1 MPFEGV
7 FNVVFYGE
15 CRVSKFQ
22 RKQPKTCQNA
32 NEIAFGTDKPDRITV
47 DMEGWTV
54 DGLQNRTQPN
64 KWTESRAI
72 IAAVAMPGTD
82 PTGL

>member
-1 MPFEGV
+1 MSGFLHLVG
-7 FNVVFYGE
+7 FGS
-15 CRVSKFQ
+15 SKIMLIIPN
-22 RKQPKTCQNA
+22 RIRPSTP
-32 NEIAFGTDKPDRITV
+32 KPDRITV